1 MEKLKEYIH
10 QILGKDLEIKELS
23 KEYTNKLPFLFRN
36 NFNFYVTHLHNHEL
50 ILVKVNK
57 EDAFNAAQLRQQ
69 VIAIQ
74 KVLDKRIIIVTEDI
88 TAINRKRLIDQ
99 KISFIVPGKQMFL
112 AELLIDIQDFNK
124 EKAYQKEFLLLPS
137 AQLILLYQILHR
149 EDNLSQY
156 TFKELAE
163 KFQYT
168 QMGITKAIENLKR
181 LAIVEVVGTKEKNIV
196 FETDIPKLWKSIEK
210 HIINPVLKTVYVDEK
225 PSIKM
230 YCSNAT
236 ALEEYSDMNPSRL
249 DYFAIEKNKFYE
261 LEKTTPLVNM
271 NNESG
276 NYALEVWKYN
286 PELITKGITKKNNV
300 DPLSLYISLKDGFI
314 DERTDMALDQII
326 EKYIW

>member
-23 KEYTNKLPFLFRN
+23 KDYINKLPFIFQN

-50 ILVKVNK
+50 ILVQVNK

-74 KVLDKRIIIVTEDI
+74 KVLEKRIIIVTEDI

-112 AELLIDIQDFNK
+112 TELLIDIQDFNK
-124 EKAYQKEFLLLPS
+124 DKAFQKELLLLPS
-137 AQLILLYQILHR
+137 SQLILLYQILHK
-149 EDNLSQY
+149 DDDLGQY

-168 QMGITKAIENLKR
+168 QMGISKAIENLKR
-181 LAIVEVVGTKEKNIV
+181 LAIVEVVGTKEKNIL
-196 FETDIPKLWKSIEK
+196 FDRDKQKLWKNIEK
-210 HIINPVLKTVYVDEK
+210 HLINPVIKTVYVDEK
-225 PSIKM
+225 PKIKM
-230 YCSNAT
+230 FCSNTT

-249 DYFAIEKNKFYE
+249 EYFAIEKNKFYE
-261 LEKTTPLVNM
+261 LEKTNQLVNL

-286 PELITKGITKKNNV
+286 PELLTKGITKKNNV
-300 DPLSLYISLKDGFI
+300 DPLSLYLSLKDGFF

>member
-23 KEYTNKLPFLFRN
+23 KEYTNKLPFIFKN

-50 ILVKVNK
+50 ILVKVNR

-74 KVLDKRIIIVTEDI
+74 KVLDKRVIIVTEDI

-124 EKAYQKEFLLLPS
+124 DKEFQKEFLLLPS

-181 LAIVEVVGTKEKNIV
+181 LAIVEVIGTKEKNIV

-210 HIINPVLKTVYVDEK
+210 HLINPVLKTVYVDEK
-225 PSIKM
+225 PMIKM
-230 YCSNAT
+230 YSSNTT
-236 ALEEYSDMNPSRL
+236 ALEEYSDMNPSKL
-249 DYFAIEKNKFYE
+249 EYFAIEKNKFYE
-261 LEKTTPLVNM
+261 LEKTNQLINL

-276 NYALEVWKYN
+276 NYAVEVWKYN

>member
-10 QILGKDLEIKELS
+10 QILGKDLEIKELPND
-23 KEYTNKLPFLFRN
+23 YTNKLPYIFKN

-50 ILVKVNK
+50 ILVQVNK

-69 VIAIQ
+69 VVAIQ
-74 KVLDKRIIIVTEDI
+74 KVLDKKIIIVTEDI

-124 EKAYQKEFLLLPS
+124 DKAFQKEFLLLPS
-137 AQLILLYQILHR
+137 AQLILLYQILHK

-181 LAIVEVVGTKEKNIV
+181 LAIVEVIGTKEKNIV
-196 FETDIPKLWKSIEK
+196 FEKDTQKLWKQVEK
-210 HIINPVLKTVYVDEK
+210 QLVNPVMKRVYVDEK
-225 PSIKM
+225 PKGLLK
-230 YCSNAT
+230 SNAS
-236 ALEEYSDMNPSRL
+236 ALEEYTDMNPSKL
-249 DYFAIEKNKFYE
+249 EYFAIEKNKFYE
-261 LEKTTPLVNM
+261 LEKTDQLVNL
-271 NNESG
+271 NNENG

-326 EKYIW
+326 EKHIW

>member
-10 QILGKDLEIKELS
+10 QILGKNLEIKELS
-23 KEYTNKLPFLFRN
+23 KEFTNKLPFIFKN

-50 ILVKVNK
+50 ILVQVNK

-69 VIAIQ
+69 VVAIQ
-74 KVLDKRIIIVTEDI
+74 KVLSKRIIIVTEDI

-124 EKAYQKEFLLLPS
+124 DKAFQKEFLLLPS
-137 AQLILLYQILHR
+137 AQLILLYQILHK
-149 EDNLSQY
+149 EDNLNRY

-196 FETDIPKLWKSIEK
+196 FENDVRKLWKSIEK
-210 HIINPVLKTVYVDEK
+210 HLINPVLKTVYVDEK
-225 PSIKM
+225 PTIKM
-230 YCSNAT
+230 YFSNTT

-249 DYFAIEKNKFYE
+249 EHFAIEKNKFYE
-261 LEKTTPLVNM
+261 LEKNNQLVNL

-286 PELITKGITKKNNV
+286 PELITKGITKKDNV
-300 DPLSLYISLKDGFI
+300 DPLSLYISLKEGFI

>member
-23 KEYTNKLPFLFRN
+23 KEYTNKLPYIFKN

-69 VIAIQ
+69 VVAIQ
-74 KVLDKRIIIVTEDI
+74 KVLGEKIIIVTEDI

-99 KISFIVPGKQMFL
+99 KISFIIPGKQMFL

-124 EKAYQKEFLLLPS
+124 DKAFQKEFLLLPS
-137 AQLILLYQILHR
+137 AQLILLYQILHK
-149 EDNLSQY
+149 DDSLSKY

-163 KFQYT
+163 KFRYT

-181 LAIVEVVGTKEKNIV
+181 LAIVEVVGTKEKNII
-196 FETDIPKLWKSIEK
+196 FENDVQKLWKSTEK
-210 HIINPVLKTVYVDEK
+210 YLINPVFKTVYVDEK
-225 PSIKM
+225 PAIKM
-230 YCSNAT
+230 YCSNTT
-236 ALEEYSDMNPSRL
+236 ALEEYSDMNPSKL
-249 DYFAIEKNKFYE
+249 EYFAIEKTKFYE
-261 LEKTTPLVNM
+261 LEKNNQLVNL

-286 PELITKGITKKNNV
+286 PELIAKGITKKNNV

-326 EKYIW
+326 EKYLW

>member
-10 QILGKDLEIKELS
+10 QILGKDLEIKELPND
-23 KEYTNKLPFLFRN
+23 YTNKLPYIFKN
-36 NFNFYVTHLHNHEL
+36 NFNFYVTHLHNHKL
-50 ILVKVNK
+50 ILVQVNK

-69 VIAIQ
+69 VVAIQ
-74 KVLDKRIIIVTEDI
+74 KVLGEKIIIVTEDI

-124 EKAYQKEFLLLPS
+124 DKAFQKEFLLLPS
-137 AQLILLYQILHR
+137 AQLILLYQILHK
-149 EDNLSQY
+149 DDSLSKY
-156 TFKELAE
+156 NFKELAE
-163 KFQYT
+163 KFRYT

-196 FETDIPKLWKSIEK
+196 FENDVQKLWKSTEK
-210 HIINPVLKTVYVDEK
+210 YLINPVFKTVYVDEK
-225 PSIKM
+225 PAIKM
-230 YCSNAT
+230 YCSNTT
-236 ALEEYSDMNPSRL
+236 ALEEYSDMNPSKL
-249 DYFAIEKNKFYE
+249 EYFAIEKTKFYE
-261 LEKTTPLVNM
+261 LEKNNQLVNL

-286 PELITKGITKKNNV
+286 PELIAKGITKKNNV

-326 EKYIW
+326 EKYVW

>member
-1 MEKLKEYIH
+1 MEKLKAYIH

-23 KEYTNKLPFLFRN
+23 KEYTNKLPFIFKN

-74 KVLDKRIIIVTEDI
+74 KALDKRIIIVTEDI
-88 TAINRKRLIDQ
+88 TSINRKRLIDQ

-124 EKAYQKEFLLLPS
+124 DKEFQKEFLLLPS
-137 AQLILLYQILHR
+137 SQLILLYQILHK

-181 LAIVEVVGTKEKNIV
+181 LAIVEVVGTKEKNIIL
-196 FETDIPKLWKSIEK
+196 ETDIPKLWKSIEK
-210 HIINPVLKTVYVDEK
+210 HLINPVLKTVYVDEK
-225 PSIKM
+225 PMIKM
-230 YCSNAT
+230 HCSNAT
-236 ALEEYSDMNPSRL
+236 ALEEYSDMNPSKL
-249 DYFAIEKNKFYE
+249 EYFAIEKTKFYE
-261 LEKTTPLVNM
+261 LEKTNQLVNL

-286 PELITKGITKKNNV
+286 PEIITKGITKKNNV

-326 EKYIW
+326 EKYLW

>member
-1 MEKLKEYIH
+1 
-10 QILGKDLEIKELS
+10 
-23 KEYTNKLPFLFRN
+23 
-36 NFNFYVTHLHNHEL
+36 
-50 ILVKVNK
+50 
-57 EDAFNAAQLRQQ
+57 
-69 VIAIQ
+69 
-74 KVLDKRIIIVTEDI
+74 
-88 TAINRKRLIDQ
+88 
-99 KISFIVPGKQMFL
+99 MFL

-124 EKAYQKEFLLLPS
+124 DKAFQKEFLLLPS
-137 AQLILLYQILHR
+137 SQLILLYQILHR

-196 FETDIPKLWKSIEK
+196 FETDIQKLWKSIEK
-210 HIINPVLKTVYVDEK
+210 HLVNPVLKTVYVAEK
-225 PSIKM
+225 PTIKM

-249 DYFAIEKNKFYE
+249 EYFAIEKSKFYE
-261 LEKTTPLVNM
+261 LEKTNQLVNL

-300 DPLSLYISLKDGFI
+300 DPLSLYISLKNGFI

>member
-23 KEYTNKLPFLFRN
+23 KDYTNKLPFLFKN

-50 ILVKVNK
+50 ILVQVNK
-57 EDAFNAAQLRQQ
+57 KDAFNAAQLRQQ
-69 VIAIQ
+69 VLAIQ

-124 EKAYQKEFLLLPS
+124 DKAFQKEFLLLPS
-137 AQLILLYQILHR
+137 SQLILLYQILHR

-196 FETDIPKLWKSIEK
+196 FETDIQKLWKSIEK
-210 HIINPVLKTVYVDEK
+210 HLVNPVLKTVYVDEK
-225 PSIKM
+225 PTIKM

-236 ALEEYSDMNPSRL
+236 ALEEYTDMNPSKL
-249 DYFAIEKNKFYE
+249 EYFAIEKNKFYE
-261 LEKTTPLVNM
+261 LEKNSQLVNL

-326 EKYIW
+326 KKYVW

>member
-23 KEYTNKLPFLFRN
+23 NDYTNKLPFVFKN
-36 NFNFYVTHLHNHEL
+36 NFNFYVTHLHNHKL
-50 ILVKVNK
+50 ILVQVNK

-69 VIAIQ
+69 VLAIQ
-74 KVLDKRIIIVTEDI
+74 KVLGEKIIIVTEDI

-99 KISFIVPGKQMFL
+99 RISFIVPGKQMFL

-124 EKAYQKEFLLLPS
+124 DKAFQKEFLLLPS
-137 AQLILLYQILHR
+137 AQLILLYQILHK
-149 EDNLSQY
+149 EDSLSKY

-163 KFQYT
+163 KFRYT

-181 LAIVEVVGTKEKNIV
+181 LAIVEVVGTKEKNII
-196 FETDIPKLWKSIEK
+196 FENDVQKLWKSTEK
-210 HIINPVLKTVYVDEK
+210 HLINPVFKTVYVDEK
-225 PSIKM
+225 PAIKM
-230 YCSNAT
+230 YCSNTT

-249 DYFAIEKNKFYE
+249 EYFAIEKTKFYE
-261 LEKTTPLVNM
+261 LEKTNQLVNL

-286 PELITKGITKKNNV
+286 PELIAKGITKKNNV

-326 EKYIW
+326 EKHVW

>member
-23 KEYTNKLPFLFRN
+23 KEYTNKLPFIFKN
-36 NFNFYVTHLHNHEL
+36 NFNFYVTNLHNHEL
-50 ILVKVNK
+50 ILVQVNK
-57 EDAFNAAQLRQQ
+57 EDAFNASQLRQQ
-69 VIAIQ
+69 VVAIQ

-124 EKAYQKEFLLLPS
+124 DKAFQKEFLLLPS
-137 AQLILLYQILHR
+137 AQLILLYQILHK

-181 LAIVEVVGTKEKNIV
+181 LAIVEVVGTKEKNMV
-196 FETDIPKLWKSIEK
+196 FQNELQDLWKNIEK
-210 HIINPVLKTVYVDEK
+210 HLINPVLKTVYVDEK
-225 PSIKM
+225 PTIKM
-230 YCSNAT
+230 YGSNTT
-236 ALEEYSDMNPSRL
+236 ALEEYSNMNPSKL
-249 DYFAIEKNKFYE
+249 EYFAIEKTKFYE
-261 LEKTTPLVNM
+261 LEKSNQLVNL

-300 DPLSLYISLKDGFI
+300 DPLSLYISLKEGFI

-326 EKYIW
+326 EKYVW

>member
-10 QILGKDLEIKELS
+10 QILGKDLEIKELPNN
-23 KEYTNKLPFLFRN
+23 YTNKLPYIFKN
-36 NFNFYVTHLHNHEL
+36 NFNFYVTHLHNHKL
-50 ILVKVNK
+50 ILVQVNK

-69 VIAIQ
+69 VVAIQ
-74 KVLDKRIIIVTEDI
+74 KVLGEKIIIVTEDI

-124 EKAYQKEFLLLPS
+124 DKAFQKEFLLLPS
-137 AQLILLYQILHR
+137 AQLILLYQILHK
-149 EDNLSQY
+149 DDSLSKY

-163 KFQYT
+163 KFRYT

-181 LAIVEVVGTKEKNIV
+181 LAIVEVVGTKEKNII
-196 FETDIPKLWKSIEK
+196 FENDVQKLWKSTEK
-210 HIINPVLKTVYVDEK
+210 YLINPVFKTVYVDEK
-225 PSIKM
+225 PAIKM
-230 YCSNAT
+230 YCSNTT
-236 ALEEYSDMNPSRL
+236 ALEEYSDMNPSKL
-249 DYFAIEKNKFYE
+249 EYFAIEKTKFYE
-261 LEKTTPLVNM
+261 LEKNNQLVNL

-286 PELITKGITKKNNV
+286 PELIAKGITKKNNV

-326 EKYIW
+326 EKYLW